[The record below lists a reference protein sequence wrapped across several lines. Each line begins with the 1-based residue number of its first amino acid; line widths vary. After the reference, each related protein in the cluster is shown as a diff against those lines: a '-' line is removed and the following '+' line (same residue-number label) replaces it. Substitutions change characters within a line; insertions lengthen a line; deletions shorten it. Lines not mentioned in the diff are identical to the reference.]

1 MCGTGV
7 GFSVERQFINS
18 LPLINE
24 DMYNAETVIQVH
36 DSRIGWATAFRQ
48 LIALLYAGQIPRW
61 DLTKL
66 RPKGARLKT
75 FGGRAS
81 GPEPLNHLFQFCV
94 DVFRRAAGRKL
105 NSLEC
110 HDIVCKIAD
119 IVIVGG
125 VRRSAL
131 ISLSNLSDDRMRN
144 AKNGQW
150 WISSPQRALANNSA
164 AYTEKPEIEIFL
176 KEWLTLIESKSGER
190 GIFNRVS
197 AIKKIASTG
206 RRKIDGYQFGTN
218 PCGEIYLRSAGL
230 CNLSEVVVRP
240 EDSLEDLLEKVRL
253 ATIVGTFQSTLTEFR
268 YLRGMW
274 KKNAE
279 EERLLGVSLTGIMDH
294 PVLSQVGDE
303 SAEWLRMMR
312 THSINVNVEWADKL
326 GIEPSAACTCV
337 KPSGTVAELVG
348 TSSGIHPRFAKYY
361 VRAVRNDAKD
371 PLARLLVDAGV
382 PCEPDATNPNNILV
396 FSFPKKS
403 PDTSVMRHHITA
415 VEQLDH
421 YRMVRQYWCEH
432 NPSCTIYV
440 KPDEWLEVGSW
451 IYKNWDDVGGVSFL
465 PYTDHVYQ
473 QAPFQEIDEENFNRL
488 EKEFPDVDYF
498 LISQYEKE
506 DTTTS
511 SHELACTGNS
521 CALS

>member
-1 MCGTGV
+1 MRCLMTAGPALDRDNIAGYNCSYVAIDHPRAFDEILYILMCGTGV
-7 GFSVERQFINS
+7 GFSVERQCVNS

-24 DMYNAETVIQVH
+24 DMYNVETVIQVH

-48 LIALLYAGQIPRW
+48 LLALLYAGQIPRW
-61 DLTKL
+61 DLSKL

-81 GPEPLNHLFQFCV
+81 GPDPLNHLFQFCV
-94 DVFRRAAGRKL
+94 DIFKRAAGRKL

-197 AIKKIASTG
+197 ANKKIASTG
-206 RRKIDGYQFGTN
+206 RRKVDGYQFGTN

-240 EDSLEDLLEKVRL
+240 EDTLDDLMEKVRL
-253 ATIVGTFQSTLTEFR
+253 ATIIGTFQSTMTEFR

-279 EERLLGVSLTGIMDH
+279 DERLLGVSMTGIMDH
-294 PVLSQVGDE
+294 PVLSQVSDE
-303 SAEWLRMMR
+303 AKQWFEQMR
-312 THSINVNVEWADKL
+312 SYAVAVNNEWAEKL
-326 GIEPSAACTCV
+326 GIEVSVAITCCKPSRNSFRAGRNVVRNPSALR
-337 KPSGTVAELVG
+337 EILRQ
-348 TSSGIHPRFAKYY
+348 SSEE
-361 VRAVRNDAKD
+361 
-371 PLARLLVDAGV
+371 RLERPV
-382 PCEPDATNPNNILV
+382 
-396 FSFPKKS
+396 SS
-403 PDTSVMRHHITA
+403 PDGRC
-415 VEQLDH
+415 
-421 YRMVRQYWCEH
+421 W
-432 NPSCTIYV
+432 
-440 KPDEWLEVGSW
+440 
-451 IYKNWDDVGGVSFL
+451 
-465 PYTDHVYQ
+465 
-473 QAPFQEIDEENFNRL
+473 
-488 EKEFPDVDYF
+488 
-498 LISQYEKE
+498 
-506 DTTTS
+506 
-511 SHELACTGNS
+511 
-521 CALS
+521 CAL